1 MMQRVEHAWTHLL
14 IPSTRAWPRPSW
26 SGTMRRVSFNLRLWF
41 FLTGFG
47 VIATLASVFAVTMS
61 NFIFEIMVDREVEV
75 TRDFLESVVRAERLG
90 PAVFAPAAT
99 IDNEG
104 LMSFAR
110 HIEDLP
116 GTLRANIYA
125 VDRSILWSTD
135 AALIGRRFDDN
146 DELRAALTG
155 KMLGEVVEADADAKT
170 EHAALNVGDL
180 GYFIEA
186 YIPIRG
192 MGNDIVAVVE
202 LYKLPVALD
211 AALRSGRRIVWL
223 SAAGGAL
230 VLFVTL
236 FWIVRRA
243 ARLIEGQQLALSH
256 MEALAALGQ
265 MAGGVAHNLRNP
277 MAGIRSSAELIQ
289 LESPD
294 GAGLAADIVGE
305 VDRMERTVRQLLE
318 FTRTEAPTPQ
328 RVDPFGLVSDNLA
341 LQRPALERDGI
352 EVSVQD
358 RRQRRKGVHV
368 DPVLIGQALTSIVVN
383 AREAMVNGGRLQVE
397 LRDVG
402 SRLHIVYTD
411 NGPGV
416 TADIMHRISEPFFTT
431 KTRGLGLGLALARRI
446 VERFDGTLE
455 IANAP
460 GGGACVTIQLSVV

>member
-1 MMQRVEHAWTHLL
+1 
-14 IPSTRAWPRPSW
+14 
-26 SGTMRRVSFNLRLWF
+26 MRLVSFNLRLWF

-47 VIATLASVFAVTMS
+47 VIATLASLFAVTMS

-75 TRDFLESVVRAERLG
+75 TRDFLQSVVRAERLD
-90 PAVFAPAAT
+90 ASVFAPAALH
-99 IDNEG
+99 DNEG
-104 LMSFAR
+104 IRSFAR
-110 HIEDLP
+110 HIQDLP

-125 VDRSILWSTD
+125 IDRSILWSTD

-155 KMLGEVVEADADAKT
+155 KLLGEVVEADTDAKT

-192 MGNDIVAVVE
+192 RENGIVAVVE

-243 ARLIEGQQLALSH
+243 AILIERQQLALSQ

-289 LESPD
+289 LETPD
-294 GAGLAADIVGE
+294 ATGLAADIVGE

-318 FTRTEAPTPQ
+318 FTRSEAPTPQ
-328 RVDPFGLVSDNLA
+328 RVDPLGLVTDTLA

-352 EVSVQD
+352 TVLVTD
-358 RRQRRKGVHV
+358 RRRRKQGVHV
-368 DPVLIGQALTSIVVN
+368 DPVLIAQAMTSIVVN
-383 AREAMVNGGRLQVE
+383 AREAMANGGRLHIE

-402 SRLHIVYTD
+402 ARLHIVYTD

-416 TADIMHRISEPFFTT
+416 PADIMHRISEPFFTT

-446 VERFDGTLE
+446 VERFGGRLE

-460 GGGACVTIQLSVV
+460 GGGASVRIELSVV

>member
-1 MMQRVEHAWTHLL
+1 
-14 IPSTRAWPRPSW
+14 
-26 SGTMRRVSFNLRLWF
+26 MRLVSFNLRLWF

-47 VIATLASVFAVTMS
+47 VIATLASLFAVTMS
-61 NFIFEIMVDREVEV
+61 NFIFEILVEREVEV
-75 TRDFLESVVRAERLG
+75 TRDFLESVVRAEQLDA
-90 PAVFAPAAT
+90 AVFAPAASQ
-99 IDNEG
+99 ESLG
-104 LMSFAR
+104 LLSFAR
-110 HIEDLP
+110 HIQDLP
-116 GTLRANIYA
+116 GTLRTNIYA

-155 KMLGEVVEADADAKT
+155 TMLGEVVEVDSDPKT

-192 MGNDIVAVVE
+192 KDGIVAVVE

-243 ARLIEGQQLALSH
+243 ARLIERQQLALSQ

-277 MAGIRSSAELIQ
+277 MAGICSSAELIQ
-289 LESPD
+289 LETPD
-294 GAGLAADIVGE
+294 ATGLAADIVGE
-305 VDRMERTVRQLLE
+305 VDRMERTVRELLE
-318 FTRTEAPTPQ
+318 FTRSEAPKPQ
-328 RVDPFGLVSDNLA
+328 RVDPLGLVTDTLA

-352 EVSVQD
+352 AVQVAD
-358 RRQRRKGVHV
+358 RRQRKQGVHV
-368 DPVLIGQALTSIVVN
+368 DPVLIGQAMTSIVVN
-383 AREAMVNGGRLQVE
+383 AREAMANGGRLQVE

-416 TADIMHRISEPFFTT
+416 PADIMHRISEPFFTT

-446 VERFDGTLE
+446 VERFDGRLE
-455 IANAP
+455 IANGP
-460 GGGACVTIQLSVV
+460 GGGASVRIELSVV